1 MYTKTKPNISF
12 IEFIQLAGPVVS
24 FNSLE
29 GYEYVV
35 KKLNGSTMHFIRTST
50 GALWDMDLKQ
60 VHKAYLEL
68 KDFKTKSFEKYV
80 PRRHSPALGLLFHL
94 KLLVR

>member
-12 IEFIQLAGPVVS
+12 IEFMQLAGPLVS

-35 KKLNGSTMHFIRTST
+35 KKLEGSTMYFIRTST
-50 GALWDMDLKQ
+50 KKLWDIDLKQ

-68 KDFKTKSFEKYV
+68 KDFKTINFKEYV
-80 PRRHSPALGLLFHL
+80 YQRHSPALGLLLHL
-94 KLLVR
+94 KLLVK

>member
-1 MYTKTKPNISF
+1 M
-12 IEFIQLAGPVVS
+12 QLVGPVVS

-35 KKLNGSTMHFIRTST
+35 QKLEGCKMVFKRQSTEEI
-50 GALWDMDLKQ
+50 WDMDLRQ

-68 KDFKTKSFEKYV
+68 KDFKTVNFKPYV
-80 PRRHSPALGLLFHL
+80 PLTHSPALGLLLHL
-94 KLLVR
+94 KLLVK